1 MSVKGNAENLRTAAP
16 EHSNPRII
24 SGGGSL
30 NSVSLTNGSAKTVDP
45 TIASEVK
52 PNTQQESNQ
61 RAAGFTEPANKE
73 GLACAI
79 ATDGSELPG
88 EYARAQAD
96 EQLHLSASQ
105 LRVLGVI
112 AAAGGRQLTKDR
124 IAELAD
130 CSKKTVDRALS
141 RFTREGLV
149 EVRAC
154 YASNGGQLANEYVI
168 PAFQSQKPNSTSG
181 LAGTSACPP
190 PCAQN
195 ADAP

>member
-1 MSVKGNAENLRTAAP
+1 M
-16 EHSNPRII
+16 
-24 SGGGSL
+24 
-30 NSVSLTNGSAKTVDP
+30 
-45 TIASEVK
+45 
-52 PNTQQESNQ
+52 
-61 RAAGFTEPANKE
+61 
-73 GLACAI
+73 
-79 ATDGSELPG
+79 
-88 EYARAQAD
+88 
-96 EQLHLSASQ
+96 
-105 LRVLGVI
+105 LGVI

-168 PAFQSQKPNSTSG
+168 PAFQSQKLNSTFG